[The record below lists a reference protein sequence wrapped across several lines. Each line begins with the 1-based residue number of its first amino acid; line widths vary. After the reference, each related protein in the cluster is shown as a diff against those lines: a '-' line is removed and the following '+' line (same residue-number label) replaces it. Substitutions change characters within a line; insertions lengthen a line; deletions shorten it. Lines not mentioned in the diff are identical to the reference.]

1 MIITTKDGS
10 HTIQVEGSGITYHS
24 IHGAIQESMHVFI
37 HAALNKWKELNS
49 SANEVR
55 IFEMGFGTGL
65 NALLTALHAHMNVH
79 YTSIEKFPLDNLSFK
94 ALNYGQLAGN
104 ENLFIELH
112 EARWDQHTAINKN
125 FSIEKVKGELQSED
139 ITSKFDVIYFD
150 AFAPTAQPELWTDEV
165 FQKMYSI
172 LNAGGLLV
180 TYCSKG
186 DVQRAMKRSGF
197 RIEKIQGPPG
207 KREMVRAYKD

>member
-24 IHGAIQESMHVFI
+24 VHGAIQESMHVFI
-37 HAALNKWKELNS
+37 DAGLKKWKENNPAANS
-49 SANEVR
+49 IR

-65 NALLTALHAHMNVH
+65 NALLTTIHAGMNVY
-79 YTSIEKFPLDNLSFK
+79 YTSIEKFPLEDTFFHK
-94 ALNYGQLAGN
+94 LNYGSLVDNEKLFFDLHKAEWSAPVRINDQFTLEKINGEL
-104 ENLFIELH
+104 ENL
-112 EARWDQHTAINKN
+112 D
-125 FSIEKVKGELQSED
+125 VKQ
-139 ITSKFDVIYFD
+139 KYDVIFFD

-165 FQKMYSI
+165 FSKMYSLLDNDGI
-172 LNAGGLLV
+172 LV

-207 KREMVRAYKD
+207 KREMIRAYKV